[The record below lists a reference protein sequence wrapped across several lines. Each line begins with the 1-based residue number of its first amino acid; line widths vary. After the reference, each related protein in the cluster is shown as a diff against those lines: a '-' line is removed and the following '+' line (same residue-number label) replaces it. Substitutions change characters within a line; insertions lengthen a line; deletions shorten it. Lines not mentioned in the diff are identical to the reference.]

1 MNEFAIVSEGITDY
15 AVLKNILLGWFKG
28 QDTEPFLKPYQPDP
42 TAEGESAWQEFG
54 NWENVL
60 KYLEEKKHRDAL
72 EFADFLIVQIDTD
85 QSEHVNFGVSQRE
98 NDQPLEPPALVAK
111 VAEKLQE
118 VIGPDDVTYYGERI
132 IFAICV
138 NAIECWLLPL
148 WDTSKA
154 AKCEG
159 CTSAVDRGLTKANQA
174 PLNKSPERYQRSVK
188 GILQAQ
194 GIAHRGLKESKPR
207 HFSQRIGPEK
217 HPPNRRVGICG
228 PKS

>member
-1 MNEFAIVSEGITDY
+1 MNEFAIVSEGVTDY
-15 AVLKNILLGWFKG
+15 AVLKSILFGWFKE
-28 QDTEPFLKPYQPDP
+28 QDAEPFLKPYQPDP
-42 TAEGESAWQEFG
+42 TAEGESSWQEFG

-98 NDQPLEPPALVAK
+98 NDKPLEPPGLVAK
-111 VAEKLQE
+111 VAKKLQE
-118 VIGPDDVTYYGERI
+118 IIGPDDVAFYGERI

-148 WDTSKA
+148 WDKSKA

-159 CTSAVDRGLTKANQA
+159 CLDVLDRALKRKNEA
-174 PLNKSPERYQRSVK
+174 PLNKDTDRYRSASKEYAKRKVLLTEGGKNPSLEIFLNELERRNIVLSV
-188 GILQAQ
+188 
-194 GIAHRGLKESKPR
+194 E
-207 HFSQRIGPEK
+207 
-217 HPPNRRVGICG
+217 
-228 PKS
+228 